1 MQIGGSLGTAVYR
14 SEIADSLPSGIPDAV
29 VAAAQDT
36 LGEPARGVEL
46 LHRGQGYNRAVARLA
61 DLIRNPFSFLFQRSS
76 QEERLAAYV
85 IREHDRGRLLEEILN
100 DRYLLNRTTPP
111 QRERLLDRPEVIRAI
126 GDDTIESA
134 RATLASSST

>member
-1 MQIGGSLGTAVYR
+1 M
-14 SEIADSLPSGIPDAV
+14 
-29 VAAAQDT
+29 
-36 LGEPARGVEL
+36 
-46 LHRGQGYNRAVARLA
+46 ARLA
-61 DLIRNPFSFLFQRSS
+61 DLFRNPFSFLFQRSS